1 MKEQPKPKLPDLCG
15 QSPILQQKPEPLKV
29 DTVPLPTMA
38 AMLAR
43 RSRICTFIFWAEQ
56 I

>member
-1 MKEQPKPKLPDLCG
+1 MKERVSPKLPDLCG
-15 QSPILQQKPEPLKV
+15 QSPILQQKPESLKA
-29 DTVPLPTMA
+29 DTARLPTMA
-38 AMLAR
+38 AMPAR